1 MSNYQV
7 WLAVALV
14 GTFLT
19 IFMLGLVVDM
29 ALSTR
34 RRYVSVLQTQ
44 VGDTANSIAN
54 LRNEQLRR
62 SALERLV
69 LPFAGKVISSI
80 TRVTPLDLY
89 GRVNRLIVLAGN
101 PPALTAERI
110 VAFKIVGGIAGLLVG
125 LLMAPLVPFTG
136 FVLKVGTVALFTLI
150 GYTLPSAA
158 VAARASKRQKE
169 IRKALSDTM
178 DLLTIS
184 VEAGLGF
191 DAALGQV
198 VRNVPGPLSE
208 EISRMLQ
215 EMQIGV
221 SRTEALRHLT
231 DRTEVSELDGFVLSM
246 IQADK
251 YGVGIAKVLRSQS
264 QELRQ
269 KRRQRAEE
277 KAQKVALKLLFP
289 DRKSTRLNSSHITI
303 SYAVFCLKKKKT
315 TSKRADARHRSTTSR
330 TTAPVG

>member
-1 MSNYQV
+1 MSNNQV

-14 GTFLT
+14 GTFMT

-29 ALSTR
+29 ALSAR
-34 RRYVSVLQTQ
+34 RRYVSVLRTH
-44 VGDTANSIAN
+44 VGDTADSIAN

-89 GRVNRLIVLAGN
+89 GRVNRLIVLAGS
-101 PPALTAERI
+101 PPAFTAERI
-110 VAFKIVGGIAGLLVG
+110 VAFKIVFGIAGLVVG
-125 LLMAPLVPFTG
+125 LMLAQLLPFTG
-136 FVLKVGTVALFTLI
+136 FLKVGAVALLTLT
-150 GYTLPSAA
+150 GYTIPSAA
-158 VAARASKRQKE
+158 IAARASKRQKE

-198 VRNVPGPLSE
+198 VRNVPGPLSD

-231 DRTEVSELDGFVLSM
+231 ERTEVPELDGFVLSM

-277 KAQKVALKLLFP
+277 TAQKVPLKLLFP
-289 DRKSTRLNSSHITI
+289 TI
-303 SYAVFCLKKKKT
+303 FMLLPALFIVILGPGVIKIYESFIK
-315 TSKRADARHRSTTSR
+315 
-330 TTAPVG
+330 

>member
-1 MSNYQV
+1 MSNNQV

-14 GTFLT
+14 GTFMT

-29 ALSTR
+29 ALSAR
-34 RRYVSVLQTQ
+34 RRYVSVLRTN
-44 VGDTANSIAN
+44 VGDTADSIAN
-54 LRNEQLRR
+54 LRNDQLRR
-62 SALERLV
+62 SALERLM
-69 LPFAGKVISSI
+69 LPFAGKVVSSI
-80 TRVTPLDLY
+80 TRLTPLDLY

-110 VAFKIVGGIAGLLVG
+110 VAFKILFAIVG
-125 LLMAPLVPFTG
+125 LVVGLMLAQLLPFSG
-136 FVLKVGTVALFTLI
+136 LLKVGAVALLTLL
-150 GYTLPSAA
+150 GYTAPSAA
-158 VAARASKRQKE
+158 IAARASKRQKE

-198 VRNVPGPLSE
+198 VRNVPGPLSD

-231 DRTEVSELDGFVLSM
+231 ERTEVPELDGFVLSM

-251 YGVGIAKVLRSQS
+251 YGVGVAKVLRSQS

-277 KAQKVALKLLFP
+277 TAQKVPLKLLFP
-289 DRKSTRLNSSHITI
+289 TI
-303 SYAVFCLKKKKT
+303 FMLLPALFVVILGPGIIKIYEAFIK
-315 TSKRADARHRSTTSR
+315 
-330 TTAPVG
+330 

>member
-1 MSNYQV
+1 MSNNQV

-14 GTFLT
+14 GTFGT

-29 ALSTR
+29 ALSAR
-34 RRYVSVLQTQ
+34 RRYVSVLRTH
-44 VGDTANSIAN
+44 VGDTADSIAN
-54 LRNEQLRR
+54 LRNDQLRR

-80 TRVTPLDLY
+80 TRLTPLDLY

-101 PPALTAERI
+101 PPAFTAERI
-110 VAFKIVGGIAGLLVG
+110 VAFKIVFGIAGLVVG
-125 LLMAPLVPFTG
+125 LMLAQLLPFTG
-136 FVLKVGTVALFTLI
+136 FLKVGVVALLTLT
-150 GYTLPSAA
+150 GYTIPSAA
-158 VAARASKRQKE
+158 IAARASKRQKE

-198 VRNVPGPLSE
+198 VRNVPGPLSD

-231 DRTEVSELDGFVLSM
+231 ERTEVPELDGFVLSM

-277 KAQKVALKLLFP
+277 TAQKVPLKLLFP
-289 DRKSTRLNSSHITI
+289 TI
-303 SYAVFCLKKKKT
+303 FMLLPALFIVILGPGVIKIYESFIK
-315 TSKRADARHRSTTSR
+315 
-330 TTAPVG
+330 

>member
-1 MSNYQV
+1 MSNNQV

-14 GTFLT
+14 GTFMT

-29 ALSTR
+29 ALSAR
-34 RRYVSVLQTQ
+34 RRYVSVLRTH
-44 VGDTANSIAN
+44 VGGTADSIAN
-54 LRNEQLRR
+54 LRNEKLRR

-80 TRVTPLDLY
+80 TRLTPLDLY

-101 PPALTAERI
+101 PPAFTAERI
-110 VAFKIVGGIAGLLVG
+110 VAFKIVFGIAGLVVG
-125 LLMAPLVPFTG
+125 LMLAPLLPFTG
-136 FVLKVGTVALFTLI
+136 FLKVGAVALLTLT
-150 GYTLPSAA
+150 GYTVPSAA
-158 VAARASKRQKE
+158 IAARASKRQKE

-231 DRTEVSELDGFVLSM
+231 ERTEVPELDGFVLSM

-277 KAQKVALKLLFP
+277 TAQKVPLKLLFP
-289 DRKSTRLNSSHITI
+289 TI
-303 SYAVFCLKKKKT
+303 FMLLPALFVVILGPGVIKIYESFIK
-315 TSKRADARHRSTTSR
+315 
-330 TTAPVG
+330 

>member
-1 MSNYQV
+1 MSNNQV

-14 GTFLT
+14 GTFMT

-29 ALSTR
+29 ALSAR
-34 RRYVSVLQTQ
+34 RRYVSVLRTH
-44 VGDTANSIAN
+44 VGDTADSIAN
-54 LRNEQLRR
+54 LRNQQFRR

-80 TRVTPLDLY
+80 TRLTPLDLY
-89 GRVNRLIVLAGN
+89 GRVNRLIVLAGS
-101 PPALTAERI
+101 PPAFTAERI
-110 VAFKIVGGIAGLLVG
+110 VAFKIVFGIAGLVVG
-125 LLMAPLVPFTG
+125 LMLAQLLPFSSL
-136 FVLKVGTVALFTLI
+136 LKVGAVALLTLT
-150 GYTLPSAA
+150 GYTVPSAA
-158 VAARASKRQKE
+158 IAARASKRQKE

-231 DRTEVSELDGFVLSM
+231 ERTEVPELDGFVLSM

-251 YGVGIAKVLRSQS
+251 YGVGVAKVLRSQS

-277 KAQKVALKLLFP
+277 TAQKVPLKLLFP
-289 DRKSTRLNSSHITI
+289 TI
-303 SYAVFCLKKKKT
+303 FMLLPALFVVILGPGIIQIYETFI
-315 TSKRADARHRSTTSR
+315 R
-330 TTAPVG
+330 

>member
-1 MSNYQV
+1 MSNNQV
-7 WLAVALV
+7 WLVVALV
-14 GTFLT
+14 GTFMT

-29 ALSTR
+29 ALSAR
-34 RRYVSVLQTQ
+34 RRYVSVLRTH
-44 VGDTANSIAN
+44 VGDTADSIAN

-80 TRVTPLDLY
+80 TRLTPLDLY

-101 PPALTAERI
+101 PPAFTAERI
-110 VAFKIVGGIAGLLVG
+110 VAFKIVFGIAGVVVG
-125 LLMAPLVPFTG
+125 LMVAQLLPFTG
-136 FVLKVGTVALFTLI
+136 FLKVGVVALLALT
-150 GYTLPSAA
+150 GYTVPSAA
-158 VAARASKRQKE
+158 IAARASKRQKE

-198 VRNVPGPLSE
+198 VRNVPGPLSD

-221 SRTEALRHLT
+221 SRTDALRNLT
-231 DRTEVSELDGFVLSM
+231 ERTEVPELDGFVLSM

-277 KAQKVALKLLFP
+277 TAQKVPLKLLFP
-289 DRKSTRLNSSHITI
+289 TI
-303 SYAVFCLKKKKT
+303 FMLLPALFIVILGPGVIKIYESFIK
-315 TSKRADARHRSTTSR
+315 
-330 TTAPVG
+330 

>member
-1 MSNYQV
+1 MSSNQV
-7 WLAVALV
+7 WLALALV

-34 RRYVSVLQTQ
+34 RRYVSVLRTQ
-44 VGDTANSIAN
+44 VGDTAGSIAN
-54 LRNEQLRR
+54 LRNDQLRR

-158 VAARASKRQKE
+158 VRPARRSARRRSARRCPTPWTSSRSALRPASASMRRSARWSGTFRVRCRRRSPGCSKRC
-169 IRKALSDTM
+169 
-178 DLLTIS
+178 
-184 VEAGLGF
+184 
-191 DAALGQV
+191 
-198 VRNVPGPLSE
+198 
-208 EISRMLQ
+208 
-215 EMQIGV
+215 
-221 SRTEALRHLT
+221 
-231 DRTEVSELDGFVLSM
+231 
-246 IQADK
+246 
-251 YGVGIAKVLRSQS
+251 RS
-264 QELRQ
+264 
-269 KRRQRAEE
+269 A
-277 KAQKVALKLLFP
+277 
-289 DRKSTRLNSSHITI
+289 
-303 SYAVFCLKKKKT
+303 
-315 TSKRADARHRSTTSR
+315 
-330 TTAPVG
+330 

>member
-1 MSNYQV
+1 MSNNQV

-29 ALSTR
+29 ALSAR
-34 RRYVSVLQTQ
+34 RRYVSVLRTQ
-44 VGDTANSIAN
+44 VGDTADSITN
-54 LRNEQLRR
+54 LRKDQLSR
-62 SALERLV
+62 SALERLM

-80 TRVTPLDLY
+80 TRLTPLDLY

-110 VAFKIVGGIAGLLVG
+110 VAFKIVFAIVGLVAGLMLSP
-125 LLMAPLVPFTG
+125 LLPFTG
-136 FVLKVGTVALFTLI
+136 FLLKVGTVVLFTLI
-150 GYTLPSAA
+150 GYTLPSAT

-221 SRTEALRHLT
+221 TRTEALRHLT

-251 YGVGIAKVLRSQS
+251 YGVGIAKVLRAQAL
-264 QELRQ
+264 ELRQ

-277 KAQKVALKLLFP
+277 AAQKVPLKLLFP
-289 DRKSTRLNSSHITI
+289 MIFMVLPALFIVILGPGIIKIAET
-303 SYAVFCLKKKKT
+303 FFK
-315 TSKRADARHRSTTSR
+315 
-330 TTAPVG
+330 

>member
-1 MSNYQV
+1 MSNNQV

-34 RRYVSVLQTQ
+34 RRYVSVLRTH
-44 VGDTANSIAN
+44 VGDTADSIAN

-80 TRVTPLDLY
+80 TRLTPLDLY

-101 PPALTAERI
+101 PPAFTAERI
-110 VAFKIVGGIAGLLVG
+110 VAFKIVFAIVG
-125 LLMAPLVPFTG
+125 LVVGLMLAPLLPFTS
-136 FVLKVGTVALFTLI
+136 FLLKVGTVALLTLT
-150 GYTLPSAA
+150 GYTVPSAA
-158 VAARASKRQKE
+158 IAARASKRQKE

-208 EISRMLQ
+208 EVSRMLQ

-251 YGVGIAKVLRSQS
+251 YGVGIAKVLRAQA

-277 KAQKVALKLLFP
+277 TAQKVPLKLLFP
-289 DRKSTRLNSSHITI
+289 MIFMVLPALFIVILGPGVIKVYES
-303 SYAVFCLKKKKT
+303 FFK
-315 TSKRADARHRSTTSR
+315 
-330 TTAPVG
+330 

>member
-1 MSNYQV
+1 MSNNQV

-14 GTFLT
+14 GTFGT

-29 ALSTR
+29 ALSSR
-34 RRYVSVLQTQ
+34 RRYVSVLRTH
-44 VGDTANSIAN
+44 VGDTADSIAN
-54 LRNEQLRR
+54 LRNDQLKR

-80 TRVTPLDLY
+80 TRLTPLDLY

-101 PPALTAERI
+101 PPAFTAERI
-110 VAFKIVGGIAGLLVG
+110 VAFKIVFGIAGLVVG
-125 LLMAPLVPFTG
+125 LMLAQLLPFTG
-136 FVLKVGTVALFTLI
+136 FLKVGAVALLTLT
-150 GYTLPSAA
+150 GYTIPSAA
-158 VAARASKRQKE
+158 IAARASKRQKE

-198 VRNVPGPLSE
+198 VRNVPGPLSD

-231 DRTEVSELDGFVLSM
+231 ERTEVPELDGFVLSM

-277 KAQKVALKLLFP
+277 TAQKVPLKLLFP
-289 DRKSTRLNSSHITI
+289 TI
-303 SYAVFCLKKKKT
+303 FMLLPALFIVILGPGVIKIYESFIK
-315 TSKRADARHRSTTSR
+315 
-330 TTAPVG
+330 

>member
-1 MSNYQV
+1 MSNNQV
-7 WLAVALV
+7 WLALGLL

-19 IFMLGLVVDM
+19 IVMLGLVVDM
-29 ALSTR
+29 ALSSR
-34 RRYVSVLQTQ
+34 RRYVSVLRGQ
-44 VGDTANSIAN
+44 VGDTPGSIAN
-54 LRNEQLRR
+54 LRHDQLRR

-80 TRVTPLDLY
+80 GRLTPLDLY

-101 PPALTAERI
+101 PPSLTAERI
-110 VAFKIVGGIAGLLVG
+110 VAFKIVFAIVGLVAGIAVSSFLPFKGILIV
-125 LLMAPLVPFTG
+125 MA
-136 FVLKVGTVALFTLI
+136 VAVFALI
-150 GYTLPSAA
+150 GYTAPSAA

-169 IRKALSDTM
+169 IRKVLSDTM

-231 DRTEVSELDGFVLSM
+231 DRTEVPELDGFVLSM

-251 YGVGIAKVLRSQS
+251 YGVGVAKVLRAQAT
-264 QELRQ
+264 ELRQ

-277 KAQKVALKLLFP
+277 TAQKVPLKLLFP
-289 DRKSTRLNSSHITI
+289 MIFMVLPAMFIVILGPGIIKI
-303 SYAVFCLKKKKT
+303 YEAFFK
-315 TSKRADARHRSTTSR
+315 
-330 TTAPVG
+330 

>member
-1 MSNYQV
+1 MSNNQV

-34 RRYVSVLQTQ
+34 RRYVSVLRTH
-44 VGDTANSIAN
+44 VGDTADSIAN

-80 TRVTPLDLY
+80 TRLTPLDLY

-101 PPALTAERI
+101 PPAFTAERI
-110 VAFKIVGGIAGLLVG
+110 VAFKIVFAIVG
-125 LLMAPLVPFTG
+125 LVVGLMLAPLLPFTS
-136 FVLKVGTVALFTLI
+136 FLLKVGTVALLTLT
-150 GYTLPSAA
+150 GYTVPSAA
-158 VAARASKRQKE
+158 IAARASKRQKE

-208 EISRMLQ
+208 EVSRMLQ

-231 DRTEVSELDGFVLSM
+231 DRTEVPELDGFVLSM

-251 YGVGIAKVLRSQS
+251 YGVGIAKVLRAQA

-277 KAQKVALKLLFP
+277 TAQKVPLKLLFP
-289 DRKSTRLNSSHITI
+289 MIFMVLPALFIVILGPGVIKVYES
-303 SYAVFCLKKKKT
+303 FFK
-315 TSKRADARHRSTTSR
+315 
-330 TTAPVG
+330 

>member
-1 MSNYQV
+1 MSNNQV
-7 WLAVALV
+7 WLVVALV
-14 GTFLT
+14 GTFMT

-29 ALSTR
+29 ALSAR
-34 RRYVSVLQTQ
+34 RRYVSVLRTH
-44 VGDTANSIAN
+44 VGDSADSIAN

-80 TRVTPLDLY
+80 TRLTPLDLY

-101 PPALTAERI
+101 PPAFTAERI
-110 VAFKIVGGIAGLLVG
+110 VAFKIVFGIAGVVVG
-125 LLMAPLVPFTG
+125 LMLAQLLPFTG
-136 FVLKVGTVALFTLI
+136 FLKVGVVALLALT
-150 GYTLPSAA
+150 GYTVPSAA
-158 VAARASKRQKE
+158 IAARASKRQKE

-198 VRNVPGPLSE
+198 VRNVPGPLSD

-221 SRTEALRHLT
+221 SRTDALRHLT
-231 DRTEVSELDGFVLSM
+231 ERTEVPELDGFVLSM

-277 KAQKVALKLLFP
+277 TAQKVPLKLLFP
-289 DRKSTRLNSSHITI
+289 TI
-303 SYAVFCLKKKKT
+303 FMLLPALFIVILGPGVIKIYESFIK
-315 TSKRADARHRSTTSR
+315 
-330 TTAPVG
+330 